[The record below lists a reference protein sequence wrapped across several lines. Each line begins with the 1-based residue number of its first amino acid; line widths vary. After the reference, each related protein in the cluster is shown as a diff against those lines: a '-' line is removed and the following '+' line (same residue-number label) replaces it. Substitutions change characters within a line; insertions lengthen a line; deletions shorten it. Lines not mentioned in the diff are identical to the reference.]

1 MRRTSANLTLNICS
15 RFQLGDIR
23 TKLNDRL
30 KLSNIEYPLDILS
43 ESSVLDEDEFL
54 FYNVKSVSLLLS
66 AKSSTDIKLYT
77 IIERFP
83 NNKHSEEILS
93 FNSLDKFIY
102 DSSDV
107 KEFGNLI
114 GDIVYNCI
122 A

>member
-77 IIERFP
+77 IIERFS

-107 KEFGNLI
+107 KEFGTLI

>member
-30 KLSNIEYPLDILS
+30 KLSNIEYPFDILS

-54 FYNVKSVSLLLS
+54 FYNVISVSLLLS

-107 KEFGNLI
+107 KEFGTLI

>member
-23 TKLNDRL
+23 AKLNDRL
-30 KLSNIEYPLDILS
+30 KLSNIGYPLDILS

-107 KEFGNLI
+107 KEFGTLI

>member
-83 NNKHSEEILS
+83 NDKHSEEILS

-107 KEFGNLI
+107 KEFGTLI

>member
-30 KLSNIEYPLDILS
+30 KLSNIEYPFDILS

>member
-1 MRRTSANLTLNICS
+1 MRRTSENLTLNICS

-30 KLSNIEYPLDILS
+30 KLSNIEYPFDILS

-107 KEFGNLI
+107 KEFGTLI

>member
-77 IIERFP
+77 IIERF
-83 NNKHSEEILS
+83 
-93 FNSLDKFIY
+93 
-102 DSSDV
+102 
-107 KEFGNLI
+107 
-114 GDIVYNCI
+114 
-122 A
+122 

>member
-30 KLSNIEYPLDILS
+30 KLSNIEYPFDILS

-66 AKSSTDIKLYT
+66 AKSCTDIKLYT

>member
-15 RFQLGDIR
+15 RFQLGNIR

-30 KLSNIEYPLDILS
+30 KLSNIEYPFDILS

-107 KEFGNLI
+107 KEFGTLI

>member
-93 FNSLDKFIY
+93 FNCLDKFIY

-107 KEFGNLI
+107 KEFGTLI

>member
-30 KLSNIEYPLDILS
+30 KLSNIGYPLDILS

-107 KEFGNLI
+107 KEFGTLI

>member
-1 MRRTSANLTLNICS
+1 MRRTSANHTLNICS

-107 KEFGNLI
+107 KEFGTLI

>member
-30 KLSNIEYPLDILS
+30 KLSNIEYPFDILS

-54 FYNVKSVSLLLS
+54 FYNVKSVSILLS

-107 KEFGNLI
+107 KEFGTLI

>member
-30 KLSNIEYPLDILS
+30 KMSNIEYPLDILS

-107 KEFGNLI
+107 KEFGTLI

>member
-1 MRRTSANLTLNICS
+1 MRRTSSNLTLNICS

-107 KEFGNLI
+107 KEFGTLI

>member
-30 KLSNIEYPLDILS
+30 KLSNIEYPFDILS

-107 KEFGNLI
+107 KEFGTLI

>member
-107 KEFGNLI
+107 KEFGTLI

>member
-30 KLSNIEYPLDILS
+30 KVSNIEYPFDILS

-66 AKSSTDIKLYT
+66 AKSSTDIKLNT

-107 KEFGNLI
+107 KEFGTLI